1 MDELVIAKKSDLV
14 EIADAI
20 RHKTETSETLSLD
33 EMVVSINELA
43 SEPALTTLIVNP
55 GKDEQ
60 HITPPGTFDGFSDV
74 VVAGDAD
81 LIAENIKSGVTIFNV
96 AGSFEG
102 GPNLSVMGGTTQPA
116 GTENMVWIN
125 TDTEISSYAF
135 SVTEPVNPVEGM
147 VWVWMALNSMV
158 TINVDK
164 KNIVMLYPYDCKQY
178 INGAWVAKKGK
189 VNINNSWVDI
199 DPALRIMWNGVYDNT
214 VTNGWS
220 GAQKRF
226 ESSDRYFL
234 TPTITKT
241 SKSLKFH
248 MTGPDYHIYNG
259 CVLSKDDIDFTN
271 FKKITFK
278 GTTNGATNQKVVL
291 SVMNRNSTYIVSNAV
306 ASVYAI
312 NSADNT
318 NFDVTL
324 DVSKVT
330 GEYALAIGL
339 QVQNLSTITV
349 NVTEFVLE

>member
-1 MDELVIAKKSDLV
+1 MIHNMTGGGAGLNLK
-14 EIADAI
+14 
-20 RHKTETSETLSLD
+20 
-33 EMVVSINELA
+33 VV
-43 SEPALTTLIVNP
+43 
-55 GKDEQ
+55 
-60 HITPPGTFDGFSDV
+60 
-74 VVAGDAD
+74 
-81 LIAENIKSGVTIFNV
+81 
-96 AGSFEG
+96 
-102 GPNLSVMGGTTQPA
+102 GGTTQPTNPA
-116 GTENMVWIN
+116 ENTVWVN
-125 TDTEISSYAF
+125 TDTEISGYAF
-135 SVTEPVNPVEGM
+135 DVNQPVNPVEGM

-199 DPALRIMWNGVYDNT
+199 DPALRIMWNGVYDKT

-226 ESSDRYFL
+226 ESSDRYLL
-234 TPTITKT
+234 TPTIATT
-241 SKSLKFH
+241 SKSLKFS
-248 MTGPDYHIYNG
+248 MTGPDYHMYNG

-312 NSADNT
+312 NSADKT
-318 NFDVTL
+318 TFDVTL

-349 NVTEFVLE
+349 NVDEFVLE